1 VVHGRERRR
10 PDCPHCLRSG
20 GLRSGGLP
28 QNESGSC
35 DDQPVRR
42 RGRDAYCRSGVCD
55 DLRHAAE
62 RSFPFRGTAIITVS
76 CRRSQNAHDDS
87 RVRGRWQTH
96 LQHNPHDDSRVRG
109 RWQTHHQ
116 HNPRDSH
123 QHSPRDSH
131 LEHSPRDDLRVWA
144 RWQPHLYGRLRLCMG
159 ATGHTWSAH
168 LRTREADEDPPKRAR
183 GDTGGHWE
191 RSAGSD
197 LGVRAHAKRARG
209 DMGSAPQL

>member
-1 VVHGRERRR
+1 MGHRRERRR
-10 PDCPHCLRSG
+10 PDCRPCHRWRSG
-20 GLRSGGLP
+20 GLL
-28 QNESGSC
+28 QHESGSS
-35 DDQPVRR
+35 PVRR
-42 RGRDAYCRSGVCD
+42 RGRDAYCGSGVCD

-76 CRRSQNAHDDS
+76 CRRSQNA
-87 RVRGRWQTH
+87 
-96 LQHNPHDDSRVRG
+96 HDDSRVRG